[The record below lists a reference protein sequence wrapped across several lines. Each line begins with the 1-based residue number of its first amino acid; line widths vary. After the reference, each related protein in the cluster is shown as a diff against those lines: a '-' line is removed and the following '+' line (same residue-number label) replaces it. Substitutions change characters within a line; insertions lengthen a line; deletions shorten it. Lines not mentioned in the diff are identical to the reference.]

1 MRAMRAWPVLLA
13 VALAGCGGGTAAAPT
28 VTAPEPSTTAAAAST
43 TASTS
48 AAQLTTGQPPVT
60 TAQRPELTFPA
71 TTPAEVLAL
80 AGQRPTGV
88 ADYQV
93 TITGTDAAGSATGTA
108 TTATDTAGTGTT
120 GTDTTGT
127 TGTEATPGVT
137 YTVELASD
145 DNRARIH
152 QTQQDGQTWIG
163 LDLAGNRVTY
173 TCTEPA
179 GQALTCKSGDPDGAG
194 ARAALEI
201 SRVLG
206 NAFVAQVFSPI
217 AAQGSGVSVA
227 GDSQAG
233 VPVSC
238 MAAAP
243 GRLCVSRSGFMT
255 EISTAG
261 VSALAQR
268 VTTDVTTADLD
279 PPQQP

>member
-1 MRAMRAWPVLLA
+1 MRAWPVLLA
-13 VALAGCGGGTAAAPT
+13 VLLAGCGGGTAAAPT
-28 VTAPEPSTTAAAAST
+28 VTAPEPSTTAAAPST
-43 TASTS
+43 TANTST
-48 AAQLTTGQPPVT
+48 QLTTGQPPVT
-60 TAQRPELTFPA
+60 TAKRPELTFPA
-71 TTPAEVLAL
+71 TTPTEVLAL

-93 TITGTDAAGSATGTA
+93 TITGTDPAGTTTA
-108 TTATDTAGTGTT
+108 TTTGADTTATAAT

-127 TGTEATPGVT
+127 GATGTAATPGLT
-137 YTVELASD
+137 YSVELASD

-163 LDLAGNRVTY
+163 LDLGANRVTY

-179 GQALTCKSGDPDGAG
+179 GQAPVCKTGDPDGAG
-194 ARAALEI
+194 AQTALEI

-206 NAFVAQVFSPI
+206 NAFVAQVFAPM
-217 AAQGSGVSVA
+217 AAQDSGVSVA

-238 MAAAP
+238 MAAAA
-243 GRLCVSRSGFMT
+243 GRLCVSRSGFLT

-261 VSALAQR
+261 VSAVAQR